1 MFSPNTEKNGPEE
14 NSVFGHFLRSG
25 IHTFKSTHSSGYF
38 YSASAIKKDCLKNNF
53 HNMQGNFL
61 AESNFWIER
70 SIHREFPCRLMLIVT
85 IVVIDITFGEISDQ
99 IS

>member
-1 MFSPNTEKNGPEE
+1 
-14 NSVFGHFLRSG
+14 
-25 IHTFKSTHSSGYF
+25 
-38 YSASAIKKDCLKNNF
+38 
-53 HNMQGNFL
+53 MQGNFL
-61 AESNFWIER
+61 EESNFWIER

>member
-1 MFSPNTEKNGPEE
+1 
-14 NSVFGHFLRSG
+14 
-25 IHTFKSTHSSGYF
+25 
-38 YSASAIKKDCLKNNF
+38 
-53 HNMQGNFL
+53 MQGNFL

-85 IVVIDITFGEISDQ
+85 IVVIDITVGEISDQ